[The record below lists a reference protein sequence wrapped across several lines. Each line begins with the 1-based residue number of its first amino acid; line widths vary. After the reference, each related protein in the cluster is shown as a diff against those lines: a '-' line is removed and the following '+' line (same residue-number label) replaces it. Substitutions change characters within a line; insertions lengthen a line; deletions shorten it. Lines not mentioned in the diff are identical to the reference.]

1 MKANGL
7 PLVKVVFRV
16 VSEGEVEVETPWAKQ
31 LGPSEFQLDN
41 LPWYAY
47 GISADDVFEALPTED
62 DPRPHFVRVL
72 RKSGNRTVRVILRPP
87 TNESDASMAVLRR
100 LKELGCTYEGM
111 NHSYFAV
118 NIPPEASFDAVVA
131 FLTDAGLTWE
141 HADPTYETLH
151 GRGRQDN

>member
-7 PLVKVVFRV
+7 PLVKVVLRV
-16 VSEGEVEVETPWAKQ
+16 VSEGEEEVETPWAKQ

-41 LPWYAY
+41 IPSHAY
-47 GISADDVFEALPTED
+47 GISTDDVFEALPTAD

-72 RKSGNRTVRVILRPP
+72 HKSGNRTVRVVLRPP
-87 TNESDASMAVLRR
+87 SNESEASMAVLRR

-118 NIPPEASFDAVVA
+118 NIPPEAEFHAVTA

-141 HADPTYETLH
+141 HADPTYEALH
-151 GRGRQDN
+151 GTVRDDN